1 MIRKR
6 VLVRIVLWGA
16 ICLAVVMALL
26 PHPPALPTDAYGDK
40 FQHMTA
46 FAVMAFL
53 AAPAYPDVPL
63 PRVAE
68 RLSFL
73 GALIEVAQ
81 SIPMLGRDCDIRD
94 WFADTAAVLVVVGGW
109 ALVRRMAGRESRAAI

>member
-6 VLVRIVLWGA
+6 VIARTALWAA

-26 PHPPALPTDAYGDK
+26 PHPPALPTDGYGDK
-40 FQHMTA
+40 VQHITA
-46 FAVMAFL
+46 FAVIALL
-53 AAPAYPDVPL
+53 AAIAYPEVPL
-63 PRVAE
+63 SRVAE

-81 SIPMLGRDCDIRD
+81 SIPMLGRDCDILD
-94 WFADTAAVLVVVGGW
+94 WFADTAAVLVVIGLY
-109 ALVRRMAGRESRAAI
+109 ALVRRTAGRRRSAAT